1 MRSSDAFAEAA
12 LMLLAV
18 LLAFAGFA
26 VLPPVDLWVSGLFY
40 TPGHGWA
47 WAGRVSED
55 VRAVQWG
62 LSILLG
68 VVAAAAL
75 LRRAVTRRDSFG
87 VPWRVWAFVLA
98 LYALA
103 SGVLANGLLKSHW
116 GRARP
121 ASITEFGGAAEFT
134 LPHQIADQCL
144 RNCSFVSGEVTAA
157 VAFAVC
163 VLVVVSHLRSPPW
176 TTGPLVVLALAFPV
190 VNAVQR
196 IASGRHF
203 LTDALFAALFTL
215 IIARL
220 LWRAFGL
227 AKPAIPR
234 S

>member
-1 MRSSDAFAEAA
+1 MRSFDPKVELA
-12 LMLLAV
+12 LMLAAV
-18 LLAFAGFA
+18 LAGFA
-26 VLPPVDLWVSGLFY
+26 AFAAMPPVDLWVSALFY
-40 TPGHGWA
+40 TANGDWL
-47 WAGRVSED
+47 WEGRVSEA
-55 VRAVQWG
+55 VRNLQWN
-62 LSILLG
+62 LSTLLVVIAAG
-68 VVAAAAL
+68 VLV
-75 LRRAVTRRDSFG
+75 RRAVLKRDSFG

-121 ASITEFGGAAEFT
+121 ANVVEFGGTAEFT
-134 LPHQIADQCL
+134 LPYQIADQCA

-157 VAFAVC
+157 VAFSIC
-163 VLVVVSHLRSPPW
+163 LLVLLRQWHLRTSI
-176 TTGPLVVLALAFPV
+176 TVPLVIFAFAFPI
-190 VNAVQR
+190 VNALQR

-203 LTDALFAALFTL
+203 LSDALFAALFTL

-227 AKPAIPR
+227 SKPAAPR